1 MELIKFHSV
10 IIAAVI
16 FIFCCDIICQCQ
28 RSDKVKMQNHFM
40 LIKLISFIKYSSVN
54 MIQIQCTVKCI
65 KMAYSLWTER
75 QFRRKIVKWTQLIL
89 FLYIWTTTTGWRD
102 WRGSSSGLGSRS
114 FICIQLVQSSEEEDV
129 WNEEHASR
137 RKYRSYRK
145 PTCSN

>member
-1 MELIKFHSV
+1 MLLSYV
-10 IIAAVI
+10 
-16 FIFCCDIICQCQ
+16 IFCCDIICQCQ

-54 MIQIQCTVKCI
+54 MIQIQYAVKYI
-65 KMAYSLWTER
+65 KMAYSLWTEH

-114 FICIQLVQSSEEEDV
+114 FICILLVQSSEEARGCLE
-129 WNEEHASR
+129 WRAC
-137 RKYRSYRK
+137 KQK
-145 PTCSN
+145 KI

>member
-40 LIKLISFIKYSSVN
+40 FIKLISFIKYSSVN
-54 MIQIQCTVKCI
+54 MIQIQCTVKYI

-75 QFRRKIVKWTQLIL
+75 QFRRKIVKWTQLIVS
-89 FLYIWTTTTGWRD
+89 LYLNNNNRLKGLKRVFIRTGVKVIYMYSARSEFWGRGCLKWRACKQKK
-102 WRGSSSGLGSRS
+102 
-114 FICIQLVQSSEEEDV
+114 I
-129 WNEEHASR
+129 
-137 RKYRSYRK
+137 
-145 PTCSN
+145 